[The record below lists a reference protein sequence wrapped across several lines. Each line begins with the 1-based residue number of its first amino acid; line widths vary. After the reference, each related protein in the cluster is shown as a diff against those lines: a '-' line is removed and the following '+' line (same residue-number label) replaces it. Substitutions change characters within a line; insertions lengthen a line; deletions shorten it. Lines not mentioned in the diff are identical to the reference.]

1 MKKQPQKGEALEALR
16 KIKQTEAKARG
27 IIKDA
32 REKTALEII
41 QDANDEARKIKERQL
56 NDARKGAE
64 EKRKVIVQ
72 KALSEAEKI
81 RNKAEEEAHS
91 QRKRAEREIP
101 DAITK
106 VANKM
111 RQFLGGGS
119 F

>member
-16 KIKQTEAKARG
+16 KIKQTEEKARG
-27 IIKDA
+27 IIKNA
-32 REKTALEII
+32 REKTALEIM
-41 QDANDEARKIKERQL
+41 QDANDEARKIKEKQL

-72 KALSEAEKI
+72 KALNEAEKI
-81 RNKAEEEAHS
+81 KNKAAEEAS
-91 QRKRAEREIP
+91 AQRKRAEREMP

-111 RQFLGGGS
+111 RQFLSEGS